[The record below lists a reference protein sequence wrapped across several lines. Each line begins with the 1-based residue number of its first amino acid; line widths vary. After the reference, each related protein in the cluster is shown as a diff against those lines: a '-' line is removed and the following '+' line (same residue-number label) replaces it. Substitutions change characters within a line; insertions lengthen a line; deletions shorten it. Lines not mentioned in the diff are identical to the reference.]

1 MSELGNQWLR
11 RAVLDLLNDIGGEH
25 NHVVLAQLLSEIGQP
40 VANREVAA
48 AMAWLGDANLVICQ
62 TLGRFEVARI
72 LEDGRD
78 VANDRLIVAGVSKF
92 RTSE

>member
-1 MSELGNQWLR
+1 MAHR
-11 RAVLDLLNDIGGEH
+11 D
-25 NHVVLAQLLSEIGQP
+25 
-40 VANREVAA
+40 VAE
-48 AMAWLGDANLVICQ
+48 AMAWLGDKKLVICQ

-78 VANDRLIVAGVSKF
+78 VATDRLIVAGVSKF

>member
-1 MSELGNQWLR
+1 MSALGNEWLR

-25 NHVVLAQLLSEIGQP
+25 NHAEIAHLLNELGQA
-40 VANREVAA
+40 VAHRDVAE
-48 AMAWLGDANLVICQ
+48 AMAWLGDKKLVICQ

-78 VANDRLIVAGVSKF
+78 VATDRLIVAGVSKF